1 MTYMCDTHFN
11 HLLLFHLVSHMYMY
25 TVPGEN
31 FEVYILHNKIVN
43 CNEIKYNC
51 DGTASIVFLIIL
63 ENFNKN
69 VENFTF
75 NFED

>member
-1 MTYMCDTHFN
+1 
-11 HLLLFHLVSHMYMY
+11 MY

-63 ENFNKN
+63 ENFHKN

-75 NFED
+75 NFEDWKLQFLAVCFQLKFN

>member
-1 MTYMCDTHFN
+1 
-11 HLLLFHLVSHMYMY
+11 MY